1 MGKTIFI
8 VLISSCIHCMLLS
21 FSLWVNKIQFKLHYG
36 FTEEQT
42 QEGEQ
47 VILQERAYLEF
58 SLGVL
63 FLS

>member
-1 MGKTIFI
+1 
-8 VLISSCIHCMLLS
+8 MLLS

-42 QEGEQ
+42 WDGEQ
-47 VILQERAYLEF
+47 VILQEGADLEF

>member
-1 MGKTIFI
+1 
-8 VLISSCIHCMLLS
+8 MLLS

-47 VILQERAYLEF
+47 VILQERADLEF